1 MMNQHFHACYTDVK
15 ELEGLH
21 ELIKPHVTKSS
32 IPYYDKYQ
40 NLLHTHNT
48 KYICIFSPFGEGMN

>member
-1 MMNQHFHACYTDVK
+1 MMNQQFHACYTDVK

-32 IPYYDKYQ
+32 IPY
-40 NLLHTHNT
+40 NR
-48 KYICIFSPFGEGMN
+48 KYIYKFSPFREGMN